1 MEIGKIKIAN
11 VICGAA
17 YCYATE
23 IAFHNYTDVNIE
35 DFDATNPEHVVYLII
50 AAVFAYYQG
59 TGEELPITDNDVII
73 KASPTEI
80 TEAVKTI
87 VKLRVD
93 WYKLPKGEGEEAKK
107 EVEEGNSKN

>member
-1 MEIGKIKIAN
+1 MKTAKIKIAG
-11 VICGAA
+11 VECGAA

-59 TGEELPITDNDVII
+59 TSEELPITDNDVII

-87 VKLRVD
+87 VELRVD
-93 WYKLPKGEGEEAKK
+93 WYKLPKSESEEAKK
-107 EVEEGNSKN
+107 EAAGDGSKN